1 MRAVKS
7 TRDATVPSVPTDRA
21 RESKSPS
28 APIRVVHVVE
38 SFGSGVKNS
47 VLSYVAN
54 TPDIEHHLLWSTHS
68 DTTVDEQDLEP
79 FASHQFLPAGHAARV
94 RAVRT
99 AVKRLG
105 TPVVHAHSSWAG
117 VYVRL
122 ALRHSHELSIVY
134 TPHGYSFQRQDLPG
148 VARALFRVAEWVLSF
163 NTTKV
168 AACGQHEA
176 RLSEWPFKHPSISV
190 VPNVSHDSGPMADPV
205 QTEPDD
211 MRPSDGPE
219 AGDSGPP
226 EGSVV
231 VGVGR
236 LCNAKDPTFFAE
248 SIRELR
254 ASDPSVRA
262 VWIGEGD
269 DHYARDLLDAGVEIT
284 GWLSADETWQ
294 VLSGSTVYL
303 HTARWE
309 GFPLSVLEAASAGLP
324 IIGRDIGA
332 LRDEGLPLL
341 FSEPR
346 EIVDI
351 WTRLGDDDERR
362 AAREFA
368 RRFAES
374 HSDARQADALH
385 VMYRGLPSVAAQAS
399 VGGSRR

>member
-1 MRAVKS
+1 
-7 TRDATVPSVPTDRA
+7 
-21 RESKSPS
+21 
-28 APIRVVHVVE
+28 
-38 SFGSGVKNS
+38 
-47 VLSYVAN
+47 
-54 TPDIEHHLLWSTHS
+54 
-68 DTTVDEQDLEP
+68 
-79 FASHQFLPAGHAARV
+79 
-94 RAVRT
+94 
-99 AVKRLG
+99 
-105 TPVVHAHSSWAG
+105 VHAHSSWAG
-117 VYVRL
+117 VYVRV
-122 ALRHSHELSIVY
+122 ALRRSQELSLVY

-148 VARALFRVAEWVLSF
+148 VARAVFRVAEWILSF
-163 NTTKV
+163 NTTMV

-176 RLSEWPFKHPSISV
+176 RLSEWPLKHPSISV
-190 VPNVSHDSGPMADPV
+190 VPNVSHESGPMADSG
-205 QTEPDD
+205 QTAGDGKA
-211 MRPSDGPE
+211 RSDGPGAADPGVLE
-219 AGDSGPP
+219 AP
-226 EGSVV
+226 VV

-254 ASDPSVRA
+254 ASEPSVRA

-269 DHYARDLLDAGVEIT
+269 DHYARDLVDAGVEIT
-284 GWLSADETWQ
+284 GWLSADETWR

-362 AAREFA
+362 AARAFA

-374 HSDARQADALH
+374 HSDARQADALR
-385 VMYRGLPSVAAQAS
+385 VMYRGLPSVSSRAS
-399 VGGSRR
+399 VGGGRR